1 MTEAST
7 SRRKL
12 QLNEQQWRELRQQLI
27 QKVPVDDGQ
36 YQYTLFCETPAEL
49 WRARTL
55 KTKEQGT
62 VDWIQ
67 REIRAGDVVYDIG
80 ANIGLYTLLAA
91 RRVGEAGKVYAFEPH
106 VANVNSLLRNVS
118 GNRLSDRVKI
128 ISSALNDRPGFFDFH
143 YYHGDAGSSMSQLD
157 GKRAADESVFEPA
170 YSELKFAT
178 TIDHLVSEGA
188 IRPADHVKIDVDGNE
203 MLVLRGMTRLLTS
216 ERGIKTLQ
224 VEVNDRFRGELFDFL
239 RECGYEMHSRHHTAH
254 GKQAIAAGYSPES
267 IAYNA
272 IFTRA
277 AGEQRRMHLAAG

>member
-1 MTEAST
+1 MHDASVP
-7 SRRKL
+7 RRKL
-12 QLNEQQWRELRQQLI
+12 QLNEQQWQELREQLI

-49 WRARTL
+49 WRAKTL

-62 VDWIQ
+62 VEWIR
-67 REIRAGDVVYDIG
+67 REVTPGDVVYDIG

-106 VANVNSLLRNVS
+106 VANVHSLLRNVS

-143 YYHGDAGSSMSQLD
+143 YYHSDAGSSMSQLG
-157 GKRAADESVFEPA
+157 GKRTAAEQSFEPA

-178 TIDHLVSEGA
+178 TIDQLVGEGA

-203 MLVLRGMTRLLTS
+203 MLVLRGMQRLLTS

-224 VEVNDRFRGELFDFL
+224 VEVNARFRGELFDFL
-239 RECGYEMHSRHHTAH
+239 QQCGYEMRLRHDTAH
-254 GKQAIAAGYSPES
+254 GKQAIAAGHPPET

-272 IFTRA
+272 IFSRSA
-277 AGEQRRMHLAAG
+277 NAQRGVHLAAG